1 MTARS
6 GLSSLGRGVGVP
18 RAAAADRGKVSAA
31 LQWELLQRTKAGEVG
46 RDRGE
51 KQIKRKKTKK
61 EHAKHIS
68 DT

>member
-18 RAAAADRGKVSAA
+18 RAAAERGKVSAA
-31 LQWELLQRTKAGEVG
+31 LQWELPQCTEAGEVG

-51 KQIKRKKTKK
+51 RQMKRNKTKK
-61 EHAKHIS
+61 EHAKQIRDS
-68 DT
+68 